1 MLDCNDRLHF
11 CNYSLIHFNWN
22 NLLTCQQIS
31 IDVIVKIM
39 CNACLDTHAWIARL
53 MKRYSIIKKKKKNH
67 LIKYYKYIGRSR
79 LKSIAGNSTPSNLLS
94 VECKELQSFWLRAT
108 SSYENSQHSPFASLP
123 TWKILSNYSPF
134 QFL

>member
-1 MLDCNDRLHF
+1 MLDCNDRLQF

-53 MKRYSIIKKKKKNH
+53 MKRYSIIKKRKKITWLN
-67 LIKYYKYIGRSR
+67 IINIGGSC

-123 TWKILSNYSPF
+123 TWKILSNYSISLTP
-134 QFL
+134 